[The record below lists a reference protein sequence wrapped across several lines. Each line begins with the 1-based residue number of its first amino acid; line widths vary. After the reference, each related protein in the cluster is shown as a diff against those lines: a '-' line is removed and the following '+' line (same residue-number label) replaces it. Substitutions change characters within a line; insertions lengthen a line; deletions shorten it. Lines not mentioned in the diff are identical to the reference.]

1 MVAVRYGL
9 LFINSLNALEK
20 NLLIWVDGQC
30 FQTHSNVRGIGRYV
44 ADLLRALD
52 ASGKV
57 KLIISLNGT
66 LQEEAIAAR
75 AYLHRMVPGAEIA
88 IWYGLTEWGENQTG
102 YCPERMTDE
111 KILKEHINQ
120 IAPDVALSPSPFE
133 GAAERAT
140 PFIKTEGV
148 NAITACIFHDA
159 IPHRFPDI
167 YLQDENARKCYYRR
181 FEQIDKFDLVLC
193 NSEFTASEYRDIF
206 KKDNAVAIGAGLSET
221 FMALLN
227 ERASVANELA
237 ASLGRYVLYV
247 GGIDWRKNVPLLVRA
262 LSNVPE
268 CIAGD
273 LKLVL
278 AGYIHHEF
286 HPIRDLWIE
295 KGLNPV
301 NLISTGWISD
311 AQLVDLYRQAA
322 VTVQPSLMEGFGL
335 TALEAMAAGSPFIS
349 ARAGAA
355 IEVVGIEE
363 LLFDPAAAPELGHL
377 ISRMLND
384 SSFRDQMIAYGVQ
397 RAKAFGWDRSAALT
411 FDSLQQALQS
421 ISAPSTEAKL
431 VIEEKPPARLILDVS
446 STVQSPV
453 MSGIQRVMHRL
464 SEAMQKL
471 NETDP
476 QQTVLSYCRDDRGW
490 YALPKLDKH
499 VVSLDPRDRLT
510 FGKNDTY
517 FLLDSSWNFTGGQRR
532 RLIDA
537 LVLGQEVVHGIHDIG
552 PLTMSAMTDA
562 GMPPAFRAWFEFV
575 LGHSTGIIC
584 VSRAVADEV
593 YDLIE
598 AIELP
603 RPMKIGYFRLGGDF
617 ADVTADDSW
626 LTFLGGKPTFLMVG
640 TIEPRKGH
648 VVAVDAFETLW
659 AEGLDVNLLIV
670 GKAGWDTRLLRER
683 LAAHPEAERRLFVRT
698 SLSDRELRA
707 AYQSATSLIMT
718 SYLEGFGLP
727 VVEAGRL
734 GCPVILSDIPVF
746 REVADGAP
754 AARFFRMADA
764 NDLAS
769 RVREVIVDGFGS
781 RIEVEGAWPSWLGSA
796 REVKDILFGG
806 NWYRHYQPSE
816 ILPNTRTSEIGDVK
830 MTFPLA
836 SHQRKHTLRYIEGPL
851 LSDSGNE
858 LRFVVALLNE
868 SDKIWSSIADGSD
881 GMNVNLGSHVYGDK
895 GLCLDYENPRTPIPF
910 VIYPSQEI
918 FLPVRVSTDWLPRG
932 AKSIGIELVQEGVA
946 WFGEAIRLSLL
957 ETPHEMLDAPSGD
970 ATALTPRL
978 FRGPFGTDMENE
990 QYFLFALFNSSSS
1003 AINFRNHEGSDAI
1016 SVCLKDSTGR
1026 DISGAW
1032 IVNNFASIAP
1042 GGYGL
1047 LCVYV
1052 SGRAAQNAAHLVLQ
1066 TNGTEQTSW
1075 PLDLTTLDFDLR
1087 QEQSV
1092 LNITHPQNIA
1102 PPVIETSIEVTNI
1115 AGTTRIDVHLKS
1127 GGSSTATRGFH
1138 PREETHT
1145 WMNGREGQVDLS
1157 SVISDP
1163 CRIRRL
1169 EFQCVAIKGL
1179 PEPMLMRVA
1188 LAGKPLSE
1196 LIVTENFMSHTIEV
1210 DPEAFGSDAVKDMLL
1225 TLSTN
1230 QSRIEEAGE
1239 RNLSV
1244 GISRISME
1252 LA

>member
-1 MVAVRYGL
+1 MR
-9 LFINSLNALEK
+9 
-20 NLLIWVDGQC
+20 IWVDGQC

-75 AYLHRMVPGAEIA
+75 AYLRRMVPGAEIA
-88 IWYGLTEWGENQTG
+88 IWYGLTEWGENRTG

-111 KILKEHINQ
+111 KILNEHINQ

-227 ERASVANELA
+227 ERASAANELA

-295 KGLNPV
+295 KGLNPA

-335 TALEAMAAGSPFIS
+335 TALEAMAAGSPFVS

-355 IEVVGIEE
+355 IEVVGIDK

-384 SSFRDQMIAYGVQ
+384 SSFRDQMIAYGLQ
-397 RAKAFGWDRSAALT
+397 RAKAFGWNLSATLT
-411 FDSLQQALQS
+411 FNSLQQALQS
-421 ISAPSTEAKL
+421 ISAPSIEAKL
-431 VIEEKPPARLILDVS
+431 AIEEKPPARLILDVS

-476 QQTVLSYCRDDRGW
+476 QKTVLSYCRDDRGW

-499 VVSLDPRDRLT
+499 AVSLDPRDRLT
-510 FGKNDTY
+510 FGENDTY

-532 RLIDA
+532 RLVDA

-626 LTFLGGKPTFLMVG
+626 LSFLGGKPTFLMVG

-648 VVAVDAFETLW
+648 VVALGAFETLW

-683 LAAHPEAERRLFVRT
+683 IAAHPEAEKRLFVRT
-698 SLSDRELRA
+698 GLSDGELQA
-707 AYQSATSLIMT
+707 AYEAATALIMT

-746 REVADGAP
+746 REVALGAP
-754 AARFFRMADA
+754 AARFFRRADSA
-764 NDLAS
+764 DLA
-769 RVREVIVDGFGS
+769 RQVREIAMFGFGDLIDAQS
-781 RIEVEGAWPSWLGSA
+781 DWPSWIGSA
-796 REVKDILFGG
+796 KEVKDVLFGG
-806 NWYRHYQPSE
+806 EWYRRYEPKE
-816 ILPNTRTSEIGDVK
+816 VLPNVRLTDIGN
-830 MTFPLA
+830 THLSGPLSA
-836 SHQRKHTLRYIEGPL
+836 SQRAHTLRYVEGPL
-851 LSDSGNE
+851 LSDCGREIRFAVS
-858 LRFVVALLNE
+858 LRND
-868 SDKIWSSIADGSD
+868 SDVIWSSYRQDASGLDI
-881 GMNVNLGSHVYGDK
+881 NLGSHIYGAN
-895 GLCLDYENPRTPIPF
+895 GVCLDYENPRTSIPF
-910 VIYPSQEI
+910 VLYPGQEI
-918 FLPVRVSTDWLPRG
+918 FLPVRIPTDWLIRN
-932 AKSIGIELVQEGVA
+932 AKSVGIEIVQEGVS
-946 WFGEAIRLSLL
+946 WFGEAMRLSLL
-957 ETPHEMLDAPSGD
+957 QPPAVETQFSMAAPG
-970 ATALTPRL
+970 ALLPKL
-978 FRGPFGTDMENE
+978 FRGPFGSDLESE
-990 QYFLFALFNSSSS
+990 QYYLFVVYNSSRGQVHFQNDLGQPQVSASLANSS
-1003 AINFRNHEGSDAI
+1003 GSN
-1016 SVCLKDSTGR
+1016 L
-1026 DISGAW
+1026 SGAW
-1032 IVNNFASIAP
+1032 IVNSYSEIRSA
-1042 GGYGL
+1042 GYGF

-1052 SGRAAQNAAHLVLQ
+1052 SGVVAKSACSLLLRFEGEAVS
-1066 TNGTEQTSW
+1066 EW
-1075 PLDLTTLDFDLR
+1075 RLDLKTYELECCSVGASDQLMALIPAIDIFENRSHQDDIYLGSNLCSRVDIDFTKGGT
-1087 QEQSV
+1087 SV
-1092 LNITHPQNIA
+1092 
-1102 PPVIETSIEVTNI
+1102 
-1115 AGTTRIDVHLKS
+1115 
-1127 GGSSTATRGFH
+1127 ATRGFH
-1138 PREETHT
+1138 RREDTHT
-1145 WMNGREGQVDLS
+1145 WMEGRHGEIEIAPLVADVRNLRSLEIQCCA
-1157 SVISDP
+1157 ISD
-1163 CRIRRL
+1163 
-1169 EFQCVAIKGL
+1169 L
-1179 PEPMLMRVA
+1179 PEPMNLDVYLGMQ
-1188 LAGKPLSE
+1188 LLGSM
-1196 LIVTENFMSHTIEV
+1196 IVSTAFMTYSLEV
-1210 DPEAFGSDAVKDMLL
+1210 KTVVEMGDTQANMLL
-1225 TLSTN
+1225 RLEAN
-1230 QSRIEEAGE
+1230 QSRIETDGE

-1244 GISRISME
+1244 CLSRVSLSFLTCSPE
-1252 LA
+1252 VPSL